1 MSIDS
6 EQTRVELLRADD
18 DEKYLLRSDR
28 EIRHALASLVTGR
41 ALITAHLSP
50 GNQSFLTALLGLTD
64 DDTALLLD
72 GSTDESIN
80 VRIANAAQII
90 CVTQLH
96 NVRIQFT
103 VDNPV
108 RMQID
113 GRPAFRAPLP
123 DTLLRLQRRE
133 FYRLHT
139 PVTQSVTCSIP
150 VTGEAE
156 NAMPVAVR
164 IIDIGGGGIAV
175 AVPPSGF
182 AFDPQMEFP
191 DCTLRLPDADPISTR
206 LVVRNLFRLVNRNGV
221 EMLRAGC
228 QFLDLPRNA
237 DTVIQRYI
245 LKVERERNARERGNY

>member
-1 MSIDS
+1 MANDN

-18 DEKYLLRSDR
+18 DEKYLLRDER
-28 EIRHALASLVTGR
+28 EIRHTLASLVTGR

-50 GNQSFLTALLGLTD
+50 GNQSFLTALLSLTD
-64 DDTALLLD
+64 NDSALLLD

-80 VRIANAAQII
+80 TRVAQAAQVT

-103 VDNPV
+103 IGTPT
-108 RMQID
+108 RMQVD
-113 GRPAFRAPLP
+113 GRPAFRTPLP
-123 DTLLRLQRRE
+123 DTVLRLQRRE

-139 PVTQSVTCSIP
+139 PVTQSVTCTIP
-150 VTGEAE
+150 IADAADGGTT
-156 NAMPVAVR
+156 VAVR

-175 AVPPSGF
+175 AVPPSGV
-182 AFDPQMEFP
+182 AFEPHMEFP
-191 DCTLRLPDADPISTR
+191 DCTLRLPDADPIGTR

-245 LKVERERNARERGNY
+245 LKIERERNARERGNY